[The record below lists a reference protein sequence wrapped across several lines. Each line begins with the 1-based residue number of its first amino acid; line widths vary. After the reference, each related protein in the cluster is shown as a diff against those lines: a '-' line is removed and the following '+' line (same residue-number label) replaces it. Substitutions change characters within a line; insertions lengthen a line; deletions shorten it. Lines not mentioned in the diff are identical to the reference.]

1 MRLLPLTKLLA
12 FSAASMAFLLVG
24 SFGAQLLWRKQH
36 RDNEAKTG
44 VYYSRV
50 HGYFTS
56 SDQTFSFFFE
66 GQTATH
72 WYWTFPTN
80 FTYKLLTLEW
90 HNYSNDSEGKATL
103 SLPDFRYESAGSTG
117 VLTPEILAGWLL
129 GRTSVTSAS
138 SESVRV
144 EQVFGY
150 LRAAAQGTLPPP
162 NHHGYSFGY
171 DSEAPLLGRIQHF
184 RLGTGIGG
192 TVYGWFVVWGVAT
205 ILLARVYF
213 RGQRVRHQN
222 NRPRRMDR
230 PTGALTI

>member
-24 SFGAQLLWRKQH
+24 SFGAQLLWRKLH
-36 RDNEAKTG
+36 RDDDAKTG
-44 VYYSRV
+44 IYYSRV
-50 HGYFTS
+50 QGNFVS
-56 SDQTFSFFFE
+56 SDQVFSFSFE

-80 FTYKLLTLEW
+80 FAYKLLTLEW
-90 HNYSNDSEGKATL
+90 HNSSNDSEGKAIL
-103 SLPDFRYESAGSTG
+103 SLPDFRYESARSTG
-117 VLTPEILAGWLL
+117 VLSPEILAGWLL
-129 GRTSVTSAS
+129 GRTSLMSTS
-138 SESVRV
+138 SENARV

-171 DSEAPLLGRIQHF
+171 ESEAPLLGRIQHF

-205 ILLARVYF
+205 LLLARVCF

-222 NRPRRMDR
+222 NRQRRMDQ
-230 PTGALTI
+230 PTDALTI